1 MKHLIWYSSKTENYN
16 HGSSIDLKI
25 SESLMGEKME
35 VLYEMEESEERLVR
49 KIVSQLNNARLEKAR
64 NYQVA

>member
-1 MKHLIWYSSKTENYN
+1 
-16 HGSSIDLKI
+16 
-25 SESLMGEKME
+25 ME

-64 NYQVA
+64 SYQVA